1 MSLEDLRMGFEEL
14 PSELGVPRGQR
25 PLLRRHGPGKLCL
38 SHRRRPEGWP
48 TPTLPPTHPSRP
60 NNHQLQAQYRPQYT
74 QHNITVQYSA
84 GCTHTTPNP
93 RHLGLGPKSKIH
105 SGGGGAITARV
116 FAAVTKLNFRECWRG
131 DKGHHSGSGRAGV
144 PGRFR
149 RKPVLPVASCRLT
162 GFLKG
167 TVQVHAPRCRS
178 QVMSLEDLRMGFEE
192 LPSELGVPRGQRP
205 LLRRHG
211 PGKLC
216 LSHRRRPEG
225 WPTPTLTRT
234 GHRDPTD
241 QIPAK
246 SRRPS
251 GDASRSSGAAK
262 VH

>member
-1 MSLEDLRMGFEEL
+1 M
-14 PSELGVPRGQR
+14 
-25 PLLRRHGPGKLCL
+25 
-38 SHRRRPEGWP
+38 
-48 TPTLPPTHPSRP
+48 
-60 NNHQLQAQYRPQYT
+60 
-74 QHNITVQYSA
+74 
-84 GCTHTTPNP
+84 
-93 RHLGLGPKSKIH
+93 
-105 SGGGGAITARV
+105 GAITARV

-225 WPTPTLTRT
+225 WPTPTLPPTHPSRPNNHQLQAQYRPQYT
-234 GHRDPTD
+234 QHNITVQYSAGCTHTTPNPRPLGLGPKSKIHSGGGGGNHRPRL
-241 QIPAK
+241 
-246 SRRPS
+246 RRCNKTQFSGMLARRQGPS
-251 GDASRSSGAAK
+251 QWVRPRRRARAFP
-262 VH
+262 